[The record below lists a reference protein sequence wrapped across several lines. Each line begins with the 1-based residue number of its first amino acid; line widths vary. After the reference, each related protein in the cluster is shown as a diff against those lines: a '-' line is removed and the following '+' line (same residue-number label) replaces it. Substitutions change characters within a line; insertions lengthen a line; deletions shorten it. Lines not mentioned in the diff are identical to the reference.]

1 MTMKDDMNHLLL
13 KLHLTIQRLVGDI
26 EGQDLVEY
34 SLLVCLIALA
44 AISGVRHVATAVTSI
59 FSNVSTSLA

>member
-1 MTMKDDMNHLLL
+1 LLL
-13 KLHLTIQRLVGDI
+13 KLLLTIQRLTGDI

-44 AISGVRHVATAVTSI
+44 AISGVRHVATAVTAI